1 MADARLLDLDEEKLL
16 LHFVLPAERELVL
29 ECMRQNGGERPEGA
43 EERMN
48 RADELM
54 DRVRADMS
62 DQKAALMLSLSAMH
76 CLDFSDGARALM
88 PDSLKAR
95 MYAACLHARAVRQ
108 ARRAKPGCLLL
119 YVLHGTLFFCCAH
132 QVAHVCEARL
142 ESGADLSQ
150 AKGEWERS
158 LQLVKGMRPRGVTL
172 SAEDSANRASQTLAE
187 TVLASHAGTAR

>member
-1 MADARLLDLDEEKLL
+1 
-16 LHFVLPAERELVL
+16 
-29 ECMRQNGGERPEGA
+29 
-43 EERMN
+43 
-48 RADELM
+48 
-54 DRVRADMS
+54 MS

-95 MYAACLHARAVRQ
+95 MYAACLHARAVRI
-108 ARRAKPGCLLL
+108 AACVLLC
-119 YVLHGTLFFCCAH
+119 VLHGTLLFCCAH

-150 AKGEWERS
+150 AKGGWERS

-172 SAEDSANRASQTLAE
+172 SAEDSANGASQTLAE
-187 TVLASHAGTAR
+187 TVLASHAGTTR